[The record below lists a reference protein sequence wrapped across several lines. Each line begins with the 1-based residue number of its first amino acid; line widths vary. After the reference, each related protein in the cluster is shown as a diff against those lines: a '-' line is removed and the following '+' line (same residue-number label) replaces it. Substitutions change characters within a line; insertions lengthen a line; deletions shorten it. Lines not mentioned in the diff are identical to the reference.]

1 MSDLGAQIETL
12 AEKQD
17 EDTKPL
23 VERFD
28 ALMNDPEIRRLDLKV
43 DAIVDESPREWRKNS
58 ERTSLLTDIGKSARV
73 WRRFWYVLEV
83 AFPSGLGLIAFLVP
97 LRSIW
102 RG

>member
-1 MSDLGAQIETL
+1 MSDLGAQIEAC

-28 ALMNDPEIRRLDLKV
+28 AIMNDPEIRKLDLKL
-43 DAIVDESPREWRKNS
+43 DAVIVDESPRDRRKSS
-58 ERTSLLTDIGKSARV
+58 ERTSLLTDIGRSARV
-73 WRRFWYVLEV
+73 WRGFWYALEV
-83 AFPSGLGLIAFLVP
+83 AFPSGLGLISFLVP

-102 RG
+102 